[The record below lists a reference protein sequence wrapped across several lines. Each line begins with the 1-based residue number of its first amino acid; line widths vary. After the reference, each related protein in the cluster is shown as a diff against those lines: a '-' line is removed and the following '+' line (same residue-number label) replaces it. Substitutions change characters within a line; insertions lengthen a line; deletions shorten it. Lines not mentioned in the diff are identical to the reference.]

1 MEVLHL
7 SNNGYIWR
15 GRKRTIFGLPLSFTV
30 YTLRDDKLLVK
41 TGFIATQ
48 EEEIRLYR
56 ILDFTVRKTFWGRI
70 FGLGMIELHTADR
83 STPNYLMKGI
93 KKVDQIKEVIS
104 QMVEEERTRKNIT
117 SREFFS
123 DDSEEN

>member
-1 MEVLHL
+1 M
-7 SNNGYIWR
+7 SNNGYIWKD
-15 GRKRTIFGLPLSFTV
+15 RKRTLFGLPLSFTV
-30 YTLRDDKLLVK
+30 YTLREEKLLIK
-41 TGFIATQ
+41 TGFWATS

-56 ILDFTVRKTFWGRI
+56 ILDFTVRKTILGRL

-83 STPNYLMKGI
+83 STPTYLMKGI
-93 KKVDQIKEVIS
+93 KNADEVKEIIS

-123 DDSEEN
+123 DDAEEN

>member
-1 MEVLHL
+1 MSEQK
-7 SNNGYIWR
+7 YIWR
-15 GRKRTIFGLPLSFTV
+15 ERKRTLFGLPLSFTV
-30 YTLRDDKLLVK
+30 YTLRNDKLLIK
-41 TGFIATQ
+41 TGFWATN

-83 STPNYLMKGI
+83 STPNYTMMGI
-93 KKVDQIKEVIS
+93 KNADEVKEMIS
-104 QMVEEERTRKNIT
+104 EMVEEERLRKNIT

-123 DDSEEN
+123 DDTEED

>member
-1 MEVLHL
+1 MI
-7 SNNGYIWR
+7 NKGYIWSA
-15 GRKRTIFGLPLSFTV
+15 RKRTLFALPLSFTV
-30 YTLRDDKLLVK
+30 YTLREDKLLVR
-41 TGFIATQ
+41 TGFISTK

-83 STPNYLMKGI
+83 STPNYVMKGI
-93 KKVDQIKEVIS
+93 KKVDEIKEMIS
-104 QMVEEERTRKNIT
+104 QMVEVERTRKNIT

>member
-1 MEVLHL
+1 M
-7 SNNGYIWR
+7 SNNGYIWKD
-15 GRKRTIFGLPLSFTV
+15 RKRTLFGLPLSFTV
-30 YTLRDDKLLVK
+30 YTLREEKLLVK
-41 TGFIATQ
+41 TGFWATS

-56 ILDFTVRKTFWGRI
+56 ILDFTVRKTFLGRI

-83 STPNYLMKGI
+83 STPTYIMKGI
-93 KKVDQIKEVIS
+93 KNADEVKETIS

-123 DDSEEN
+123 DDAEEN

>member
-1 MEVLHL
+1 M
-7 SNNGYIWR
+7 SNKSYIWKA
-15 GRKRTIFGLPLSFTV
+15 RKRTLFGLPLSFTV
-30 YTLRDDKLLVK
+30 YTLREDKLLIK
-41 TGFIATQ
+41 TGFFATN

-83 STPNYLMKGI
+83 STPNYIMKGV
-93 KKVDQIKEVIS
+93 KNVDEIKEQIS
-104 QMVEEERTRKNIT
+104 QMVEEERMRKNIT

-123 DDSEEN
+123 DEAEEN